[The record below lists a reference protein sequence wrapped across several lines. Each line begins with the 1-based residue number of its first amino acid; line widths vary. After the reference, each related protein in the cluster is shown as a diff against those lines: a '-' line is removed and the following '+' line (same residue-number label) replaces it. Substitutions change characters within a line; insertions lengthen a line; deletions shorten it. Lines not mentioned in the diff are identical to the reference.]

1 MSNITQVVNAEKNMT
16 TLKKGIVASGL
27 DQVLSGTGP
36 FTVFAPSDTAFGKLE
51 SGVIDDLLR
60 PENKVKLIR
69 LLRQHVVIGKVNFK
83 DFKEGDKLKTIDGR
97 ELLVS
102 IMEGKVSIEGT
113 FLSNRVIATSNGL
126 LYSLDA
132 LLKN

>member
-16 TLKKGIVASGL
+16 TLKKGLVASGL

-36 FTVFAPSDTAFGKLE
+36 FTVFAPSDIAFGQLE

-60 PENKVKLIR
+60 PKNKVKLIR
-69 LLRQHVVIGKVNFK
+69 LLGQHVVTGKVNFK

-97 ELLVS
+97 ELLVRV
-102 IMEGKVSIEGT
+102 IDGKVSIDGT
-113 FLSNRVIATSNGL
+113 FLSNRVIATSNVV
-126 LYSLDA
+126 LYSL
-132 LLKN
+132 

>member
-16 TLKKGIVASGL
+16 TLKKGIAASGL

-51 SGVIDDLLR
+51 SGLIDDLLR

-69 LLRQHVVIGKVNFK
+69 LLRQHVVTGKVDFK
-83 DFKEGDKLKTIDGR
+83 DFKEGDKLETLDGR
-97 ELLVS
+97 ELPISV
-102 IMEGKVSIEGT
+102 MDGKVSIDGT

-132 LLKN
+132 VLKN